1 LNKYC
6 EILLKFKTT
15 LKNIFSI
22 FSIITPV
29 FSVTVFY
36 SFVALKKSF
45 LLLSMMK
52 TAELLNIFF
61 LRKPL
66 NMVLYVTKSI
76 LALLINY

>member
-1 LNKYC
+1 
-6 EILLKFKTT
+6 LLKFKTT